1 MWVSEGDCMNLPTCH
16 YIGPTG
22 NLWKLNRTKFKR
34 LLGLKR
40 SDYLVLTVSSST
52 QYGYFKIQFWSEIK
66 LVLFKFTHIFLV
78 FCVCNSVIL
87 VLSVALK
94 HIFNM
99 FVTL

>member
-1 MWVSEGDCMNLPTCH
+1 MNLPTCH

-22 NLWKLNRTKFKR
+22 TLWELNRTKFKL
-34 LLGLKR
+34 LLGLKK
-40 SDYLVLTVSSST
+40 SDYLVLTVSSSI